1 VTRIISGEAG
11 SIALDT
17 PRGPTRPTSDR
28 VREAMFSTIEN
39 LHDLTDARVLDLY
52 AGSGA
57 LGLEAVSRGAR
68 SVVLVDTS
76 AQAVTTMKSNAR
88 KISRALSREV
98 VCDVVRQSADHYCSR
113 LAGDVFF
120 DLVLI
125 DPPYDVANDEV
136 CHLMELIS
144 PHLSDTGVVVIERS
158 KKTPEPSWPDSVEL
172 IKAKTYGDTA
182 VYFVSPKR

>member
-1 VTRIISGEAG
+1 MTRIISGEAG
-11 SIALDT
+11 SITLDT

-28 VREAMFSTIEN
+28 VREAMFSAIEN
-39 LHDLTDARVLDLY
+39 LRDLTDARVLDLY

-57 LGLEAVSRGAR
+57 LGLEAASRGAR

-76 AQAVTTMKSNAR
+76 AQAVTTLKSNAQ
-88 KISRALSREV
+88 KVSRALSREV
-98 VCDVVRQSADHYCSR
+98 VSEVIRQGADQYCSR
-113 LAGDVFF
+113 LATDVLF

-136 CHLMELIS
+136 EELLEALS
-144 PHLSDTGVVVIERS
+144 PHLDDTGIVVVERS
-158 KKTPEPSWPDSVEL
+158 QKTPEPSWPDSLEL